1 MNRSIR
7 IEIQETAEELKQL
20 HKQQPDKHLAQRL
33 WFLYLLKTGT
43 LKRLSQGPDLLN
55 QHRHTLGR
63 WLKAYETGGL
73 TGLMQRESPPGQ
85 SSRIPP
91 ELAAK
96 FEERLNTT
104 GFPGG
109 YVEAYA
115 FAQEHGWEVGY
126 FGVRKYLK
134 THFGTQLKVARPQH
148 FKQDPKARETFK
160 KTASKPLSMK
170 RSPTSRAIRKST
182 STFKT
187 KAGSDG

>member
-20 HKQQPDKHLAQRL
+20 HKQQPDKHLAQRI

-43 LKRLSQGPDLLN
+43 LTRLSQGPDLLN

-73 TGLMQRESPPGQ
+73 SGLLQRESPPGQ
-85 SSRIPP
+85 SSSIPP
-91 ELAAK
+91 ELAVK
-96 FEERLNTT
+96 FEEKLNTT

-109 YVEAYA
+109 YVEAFQ
-115 FAQEHGWEVGY
+115 FAQEHGWDVGY

-134 THFGTQLKVARPQH
+134 THFGTKLKVARPQH
-148 FKQDPKARETFK
+148 LKQDPEVREAFK
-160 KTASKPLSMK
+160 KTASKPASVK
-170 RSPTSRAIRKST
+170 SSPASPATRRST
-182 STFKT
+182 SISRT